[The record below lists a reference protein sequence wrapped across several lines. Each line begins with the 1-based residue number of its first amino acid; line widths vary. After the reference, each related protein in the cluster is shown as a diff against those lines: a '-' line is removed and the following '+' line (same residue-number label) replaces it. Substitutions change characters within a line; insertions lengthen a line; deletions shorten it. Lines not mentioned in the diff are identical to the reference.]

1 MERTDFKGPYVCMSP
16 RGLNCHLAK
25 GQIMSY
31 CSFFYHNCL
40 KIVIS
45 LYELQEA
52 LEKYRR
58 NADKIIVWIK
68 KTIVILDNREFPN
81 QAHLLHVSIN

>member
-1 MERTDFKGPYVCMSP
+1 M
-16 RGLNCHLAK
+16 
-25 GQIMSY
+25 
-31 CSFFYHNCL
+31 
-40 KIVIS
+40 
-45 LYELQEA
+45 QEA

-81 QAHLLHVSIN
+81 QTHLLHVSIN